1 MTLWWTNS
9 ACEGSAKVLE
19 ENRIAAE
26 TRKAESA
33 RAKASFILLIMDFY
47 YVTDF
52 YLAYTS
58 YHGFLVIS
66 DNTTYI
72 FSTIANMIY
81 FDILLHFDMLIL
93 ILAVTSRES
102 AVVSTGRRPC
112 VGAQAHQ

>member
-33 RAKASFILLIMDFY
+33 RAKASFIRLIMDFY

-66 DNTTYI
+66 DNTSYI
-72 FSTIANMIY
+72 SQR
-81 FDILLHFDMLIL
+81 LLI
-93 ILAVTSRES
+93 
-102 AVVSTGRRPC
+102 
-112 VGAQAHQ
+112 